1 VRVRLGA
8 VGVTGSGGGAGRVTM
23 AEVARRSGVSP
34 MTVSYCYSQPDR
46 VAADTLRRVLEV
58 ADALGYQ
65 GPDPTARSLRRRHN
79 GAIGVVLG
87 EHLAYAFEDP
97 QARRFLAGVSDV
109 CRERGIGLNLIPT
122 TGDDGDVERVR
133 SASVDGYIVWTTVD
147 DDPVLTV
154 LGGQDK
160 PVAVHGGPAVS
171 GTEVVTIDNRASA
184 CALAAH
190 VFPGRARPAVLSF
203 PFGRDRAPRL
213 EIGPEPDSA
222 DYPVTRER
230 LLGVYDHC
238 RDAGVDTSGLPV
250 ALVERN
256 DRAGAAAVADR
267 LLDVSDAVVAMS
279 DQLALALLDA
289 AGRRGVRVPEELSVG
304 GWDDGP
310 DAEQAGL
317 TTVTQSLFEQG
328 RDCALIA
335 LGDRAAGGS
344 APWRVTVRASTGVR
358 QDA

>member
-1 VRVRLGA
+1 
-8 VGVTGSGGGAGRVTM
+8 M

-46 VAADTLRRVLEV
+46 VATDTLRRVLDV
-58 ADALGYQ
+58 AEALGYQ

-97 QARRFLAGVSDV
+97 QARRFLAGVSEV

-122 TGDDGDVERVR
+122 TGEEGDVERVR

-154 LGGQDK
+154 LSGQDK
-160 PVAVHGGPAVS
+160 PVAVHGGPAVP
-171 GTEVVTIDNRASA
+171 GTAMVAIDNRASA
-184 CALAAH
+184 RELAVH
-190 VFPGRARPAVLSF
+190 VFAGRARPAVLSF
-203 PFGRDRAPRL
+203 PFGRDREPRL
-213 EIGPEPDSA
+213 ETGPDPA
-222 DYPVTRER
+222 QIAYPVTRER

-238 RDAGVDTSGLPV
+238 RDPRQLPV
-250 ALVERN
+250 ALVARN
-256 DRAGAAAVADR
+256 DRADAAAMADL

-279 DQLALALLDA
+279 DQLALAVLDA
-289 AGRRGVRVPEELSVG
+289 AGRRGLRVPADLAVG

-310 DAEQAGL
+310 DAEQARL
-317 TTVTQSLFEQG
+317 TTVTQSLFDQG

-335 LGDRAAGGS
+335 LGDRGPSGA
-344 APWRVTVRASTGVR
+344 APWQVTVRASTGMSGTGMR

>member
-1 VRVRLGA
+1 
-8 VGVTGSGGGAGRVTM
+8 M

-46 VAADTLRRVLEV
+46 VASDTLRKVLEV

-97 QARRFLAGVSDV
+97 QARRFLAGVSEV

-122 TGDDGDVERVR
+122 TGEEGDVERVR
-133 SASVDGYIVWTTVD
+133 SASVDGYIVWTTVE

-154 LGGQDK
+154 LSGQDK
-160 PVAVHGGPAVS
+160 PVAVHGGPVVA
-171 GTEVVTIDNRASA
+171 GTAMVAIDNRASA
-184 CALAAH
+184 RALAAQ
-190 VFPGRARPAVLSF
+190 VFAGRGRPAVLSF
-203 PFGRDRAPRL
+203 PFGRDREPRL
-213 EIGPEPDSA
+213 ETGPDPEGVA
-222 DYPVTRER
+222 YPVTRER

-238 RDAGVDTSGLPV
+238 RDAGIDPHKLPV
-250 ALVERN
+250 ALVGRN
-256 DRAGAAAVADR
+256 DRGDAAAMADR
-267 LLDVSDAVVAMS
+267 LLEASDAIVAMS
-279 DQLALALLDA
+279 DQLALAVLDA
-289 AGRRGVRVPEELSVG
+289 ARRRGLLVPGDLTVG

-310 DAEQAGL
+310 EAERAEL

-335 LGDRAAGGS
+335 LRDRWPGGAAS
-344 APWRVTVRASTGVR
+344 WHVTVRNSTNMR

>member
-1 VRVRLGA
+1 
-8 VGVTGSGGGAGRVTM
+8 M
-23 AEVARRSGVSP
+23 AEVARRAGVSP

-46 VAADTLRRVLEV
+46 VASDTLRNVLEV
-58 ADALGYQ
+58 AAALGYQ

-97 QARRFLAGVSDV
+97 QARRFLAGVSEV

-122 TGDDGDVERVR
+122 TGEEGDVERVR

-154 LGGQDK
+154 LSGQAK
-160 PVAVHGGPAVS
+160 PVAMHGGPAVA
-171 GTEVVTIDNRASA
+171 GVELVAIDNRASA
-184 CALAAH
+184 RELADQ
-190 VFPGRARPAVLSF
+190 VFAGRARPGVLCF
-203 PFGRDRAPRL
+203 PFDRNRLPRL
-213 EIGPEPDSA
+213 ENGPDPDDVA
-222 DYPVTRER
+222 YPVTRER

-238 RDAGVDTSGLPV
+238 RDAGRDPRVLPV
-250 ALVERN
+250 AVVARN
-256 DRAGAAAVADR
+256 DRADAAQMADA

-279 DQLALALLDA
+279 DQLALAVLDA
-289 AGRRGVRVPEELSVG
+289 AHQRGLREVAVA

-310 DAEQAGL
+310 EAEAARL
-317 TTVTQSLFEQG
+317 TTVTQSLFDQG

-335 LGDRAAGGS
+335 LGDRGPGGP
-344 APWRVTVRASTGVR
+344 APWQVTVRASTRMR